1 MDLQCNVPYDFVV
14 SIRQDTVARDHGP
27 EPFGKYLLLERIGA
41 GGMAEVFKGI
51 VSGPQGFQ
59 RSLVIKR
66 MLPHL
71 SQDASFVRMFIDE
84 AKLSGLLSHPN
95 LVQIFEFGKVD
106 DSFFIAMEY
115 VHGRTLAALQM
126 KLVETG
132 RLAPVAASAEI
143 IRQICVG
150 LHYAHGLQSAEG
162 KPL

>member
-1 MDLQCNVPYDFVV
+1 MDLHCKVSYDFNV
-14 SIRQDTVARDHGP
+14 STRQGAIVRSQAP

-71 SQDASFVRMFIDE
+71 SQDTAFVQMFIDE

-95 LVQIFEFGKVD
+95 LVQIFEFGKVG
-106 DSFFIAMEY
+106 DSYFI
-115 VHGRTLAALQM
+115 
-126 KLVETG
+126 
-132 RLAPVAASAEI
+132 
-143 IRQICVG
+143 
-150 LHYAHGLQSAEG
+150 
-162 KPL
+162 